1 MTRDEWKNC
10 SQEFE
15 WAHVRRKGVGLVVIL
30 LAFRGNLYIQTTTKT
45 YLELE
50 WSYCI
55 SCESFYLR
63 ESPACN
69 TPVESNFN
77 AIHLSNLTFVSQFCL
92 VDILRRLLRLSAIM
106 IGKEGIM
113 VEVYQRLISVHTLVI
128 SKTIGI

>member
-1 MTRDEWKNC
+1 MGPCPEEGRG
-10 SQEFE
+10 SY
-15 WAHVRRKGVGLVVIL
+15 RY
-30 LAFRGNLYIQTTTKT
+30 LAGIQREPIHSNDDQA

-55 SCESFYLR
+55 SCKSFFLR

-77 AIHLSNLTFVSQFCL
+77 AIHLSSLTFVSQFCL

-106 IGKEGIM
+106 IGKEGLM